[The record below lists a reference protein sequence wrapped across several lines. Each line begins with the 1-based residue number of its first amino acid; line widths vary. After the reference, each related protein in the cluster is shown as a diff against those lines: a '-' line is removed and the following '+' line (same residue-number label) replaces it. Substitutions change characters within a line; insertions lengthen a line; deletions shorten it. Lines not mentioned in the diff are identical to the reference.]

1 MKKIMHIMKSGS
13 TEINEV
19 PSHSIVSG
27 KLNIKSRASLIS
39 SGTEKMLIEFGR
51 SSLIGKA
58 KAQPERIKEVIEK
71 AKTDGVLSTIETIL
85 KKLDEPIAL
94 GYCNA
99 GEVIFIQ
106 DRNKTIEINSNLD
119 NALYKQG
126 DRVASNGPHAEIIS
140 VPINL
145 CAKIPEN
152 VSDEQATFTVLSSI
166 GLQGIRLIAP
176 VIGEKIVVFGMG
188 LIGLVTVQM
197 LRANGCEVM
206 GIDVNQNRLTLAE
219 KYGALTV
226 NSMTEDP
233 VAVANSWSN
242 GKGVDGVII
251 TASAK
256 KDEIL
261 HQSAL
266 MNRKRGRILLVGVV
280 DLNIR
285 RSDFYEKE
293 LSFQVSCSYG
303 PGRYDEKYEQAGQDY
318 PYGFVRWTE
327 QRNFEAVLQLM
338 SDRKLVVDDLITHRI
353 PFENALEAYE
363 ILTKDPDALGIILQY
378 SDKVDLSNVINIPV
392 VKTTKNVKPTVG
404 IIGAGNFSK
413 MTLMP
418 ALSKTSAKLEY
429 ISDINGDSAWYV
441 ANKYKVSKATTD
453 YQTVLND
460 PEVNTVLIAVNHNLH
475 AKMVIEALKVGKH
488 VFVEKPLAMNIEEL
502 ESIYQTVRKIGDLSL
517 MVGFNRR
524 FSPHIQKIKELI
536 KTRTEPIAMNMTV
549 NAGIIPPNHWVH
561 DPIKG
566 GGRIIGEACHF
577 IDLMVFLSGSL
588 VKTVA
593 SHRMGGKAAIQEDKM
608 SISIGFEDGSIG
620 TVNYFA
626 NGSKSYPK
634 EMLEV
639 FSEGKI
645 IKLDNFRKTIGYGV
659 KNFKKLKTSRQDKG
673 HKDQFAA
680 FVKSIDEGGVP
691 LIPLPQLFNVTLA
704 SFAAVKS
711 SHETRVVDINSE
723 YGKIFSE

>member
-1 MKKIMHIMKSGS
+1 MKSGS